1 MEEDKLEKYKCFLE
15 QLRYDGGLL
24 WRITGVFLLPNSIFL
39 AFLLTVSFE
48 KERIGSLGIVVAAII
63 GCVLSFCWLL
73 AYFRSLAFYDFRMAQ
88 AKEVE
93 CSEWNLLK
101 GKHKKFMKGDTV
113 EIEERPYCLRWYQ
126 NLRTRH
132 AVVMIIIMF
141 LGTYSFILLLKLFEL
156 GFLDEL
162 LEAIIK
168 EFIYRYN

>member
-1 MEEDKLEKYKCFLE
+1 MNEQLEKYKCFLE

-48 KERIGSLGIVVAAII
+48 KEKIGSLGIVVAAII
-63 GCVLSFCWLL
+63 GCALSFCWLL

-93 CSEWNLLK
+93 SPLKWNLLT

-113 EIEERPYCLRWYQ
+113 EIKEYPYVLWLRWHQ
-126 NLRTRH
+126 KLRTRH
-132 AVVMIIIMF
+132 AVVTIGILF
-141 LGTYSFILLLKLFEL
+141 LLTYLFILLSEL
-156 GFLDEL
+156 GYVDKL
-162 LEAIIK
+162 LKVIK
-168 EFIYRYN
+168 NFTDCYN